1 MLGLAEAV
9 SIARSVA
16 TRSHQRIDSNQEFI
30 GQGLSNIIGSFFS
43 SYAASG
49 SFTRTG
55 LNYDVGAQTPMAAV
69 YAAISLTLVL
79 LFIAPLT
86 AYLPMAS
93 MAGVLLLIAYSLI
106 DMHHIKTIVKTSKP
120 ETAVLAVTFV
130 ATLLVELEFAI
141 YIGVILSLLLYLNRT
156 SHPRI
161 ITLVPDPD
169 SNRRGFVNI
178 QKKPSPECPQL
189 KIVRIDGSM
198 FFGAV
203 NHFAEE
209 LHAITKQ
216 NLSRPI
222 SSSWEAVS
230 ISLMSPDARCSPM
243 KPIACT

>member
-1 MLGLAEAV
+1 MPFAMVIGSVLAVIMKGSEHGVRLVGPLPAHLPPLSAPELTTSAVRQLAPTALAIAMLGLMEAV

-69 YAAISLTLVL
+69 YAAISLTVVL

-106 DMHHIKTIVKTSKP
+106 DIHHIKTIVKTSKP

-189 KIVRIDGSM
+189 
-198 FFGAV
+198 
-203 NHFAEE
+203 
-209 LHAITKQ
+209 
-216 NLSRPI
+216 
-222 SSSWEAVS
+222 
-230 ISLMSPDARCSPM
+230 
-243 KPIACT
+243 

>member
-30 GQGLSNIIGSFFS
+30 GQGFSNIIGSFFS

-69 YAAISLTLVL
+69 YAAISLTVVL

-169 SNRRGFVNI
+169 SNRRFVNI
-178 QKKPSPECPQL
+178 QKPARMYN
-189 KIVRIDGSM
+189 KIVRM
-198 FFGAV
+198 MVLQAGAV
-203 NHFAEE
+203 NHIAEE
-209 LHAITKQ
+209 LHAIP
-216 NLSRPI
+216 NESDSPI
-222 SSSWEAVS
+222 LIVGGG
-230 ISLMSPDARCSPM
+230 INSLTSP
-243 KPIACT
+243 T